1 MMRSATLLL
10 AIALASGVAA
20 GCAPSTPPDGSIP
33 CDPSIDSQRAAGFD
47 AALELTVPLAAFDGS
62 PITVDSGRECSE
74 KRLGP
79 LWGAGVRELRS
90 AGGVFDLGS
99 ESGYSVVTYRA
110 NELTLDALAYAF
122 QRGASTGRKTQD
134 IQIEKVNVG
143 AWTGSRMTLLN
154 GDHRQVIVLF
164 QVPGEA
170 GQVRG
175 LLTSDLSNA
184 TITELLARY
193 ELALK

>member
-1 MMRSATLLL
+1 MRRATLLL
-10 AIALASGVAA
+10 ALVLAGGVAV
-20 GCAPSTPPDGSIP
+20 GCAPSTPPDGSLP

-47 AALELTVPLAAFDGS
+47 AALEATVPLAAFDGS

-90 AGGVFDLGS
+90 AGGIFDLGS
-99 ESGYSVVTYRA
+99 ETGYSVVTYSA
-110 NELTLDALAYAF
+110 SALTLDALAYAF

-175 LLTSDLSNA
+175 LLTSDISNA
-184 TITELLARY
+184 AITELLARY
-193 ELALK
+193 ELALQ

>member
-1 MMRSATLLL
+1 
-10 AIALASGVAA
+10 
-20 GCAPSTPPDGSIP
+20 
-33 CDPSIDSQRAAGFD
+33 
-47 AALELTVPLAAFDGS
+47 VPLAAFDGS

-90 AGGVFDLGS
+90 AGGIFDLGS
-99 ESGYSVVTYRA
+99 ETGYSVVTYRA
-110 NELTLDALAYAF
+110 SELTLDALAYAF

-143 AWTGSRMTLLN
+143 AWPGSRMTLLN

-175 LLTSDLSNA
+175 LLTSDISNA
-184 TITELLARY
+184 AITELLARY

>member
-134 IQIEKVNVG
+134 IQIEKVSVG
-143 AWTGSRMTLLN
+143 AWPGSRMTLLN
-154 GDHRQVIVLF
+154 GDHRQVIILF

-184 TITELLARY
+184 TITDLLARY

>member
-1 MMRSATLLL
+1 
-10 AIALASGVAA
+10 
-20 GCAPSTPPDGSIP
+20 
-33 CDPSIDSQRAAGFD
+33 
-47 AALELTVPLAAFDGS
+47 
-62 PITVDSGRECSE
+62 
-74 KRLGP
+74 
-79 LWGAGVRELRS
+79 
-90 AGGVFDLGS
+90 
-99 ESGYSVVTYRA
+99 
-110 NELTLDALAYAF
+110 
-122 QRGASTGRKTQD
+122 
-134 IQIEKVNVG
+134 
-143 AWTGSRMTLLN
+143 MTLLN

>member
-1 MMRSATLLL
+1 MRRATLLL
-10 AIALASGVAA
+10 AIALAGGVAG
-20 GCAPSTPPDGSIP
+20 GCAPSAPPDGSLL

-47 AALELTVPLAAFDGS
+47 TALEATVPLSAFDGS

-90 AGGVFDLGS
+90 AGGIFDLGS
-99 ESGYSVVTYRA
+99 ETGYSVVTYRA
-110 NELTLDALAYAF
+110 SELTLDALAYAF

-134 IQIEKVNVG
+134 IQIEKVRVG

-154 GDHRQVIVLF
+154 GDHRQVIILF
-164 QVPGEA
+164 QVAGEA

-193 ELALK
+193 ELALQ

>member
-1 MMRSATLLL
+1 MRRATLLL
-10 AIALASGVAA
+10 AIALAGGVAV
-20 GCAPSTPPDGSIP
+20 GCTPSTPPDGSLP

-47 AALELTVPLAAFDGS
+47 AALEATVPLAAFDGS

-90 AGGVFDLGS
+90 AGGIFDLGS
-99 ESGYSVVTYRA
+99 ETGYSVVTYRA

-143 AWTGSRMTLLN
+143 AWPGSRMTLLN

-175 LLTSDLSNA
+175 LLTSDISNA
-184 TITELLARY
+184 AITELLVRY

>member
-1 MMRSATLLL
+1 MRRATLLL
-10 AIALASGVAA
+10 AIVLAGGVAA
-20 GCAPSTPPDGSIP
+20 GCTSSTPPDGSLP
-33 CDPSIDSQRAAGFD
+33 CDPSIDAQRAAGFD
-47 AALELTVPLAAFDGS
+47 VALEATVPLAAFDGS

-90 AGGVFDLGS
+90 AGGIFDLGS
-99 ESGYSVVTYRA
+99 ETGYSIVTYRA

-134 IQIEKVNVG
+134 IQIEKVSVG
-143 AWTGSRMTLLN
+143 AWAGSRMTLLN

-184 TITELLARY
+184 AITELLARY
-193 ELALK
+193 ELALR

>member
-1 MMRSATLLL
+1 MRRATLLL
-10 AIALASGVAA
+10 AIALAGGVAV
-20 GCAPSTPPDGSIP
+20 GCTPSTPPDGSLP

-47 AALELTVPLAAFDGS
+47 TALEATVPLAAFDGS

-90 AGGVFDLGS
+90 AGGIFDLGS
-99 ESGYSVVTYRA
+99 ETGYSVVTYRA
-110 NELTLDALAYAF
+110 NELTLEALAYAF

-175 LLTSDLSNA
+175 LLTSDISNA
-184 TITELLARY
+184 AITELLVRY

>member
-154 GDHRQVIVLF
+154 GDHRQVIILF
-164 QVPGEA
+164 QVAGEA